1 MKTNAY
7 LSFRPRALGCAL
19 ALAFSMSA
27 LAAVSEQ
34 GWRLEQA
41 VGAAVPFPVPQERH
55 RGDVELQAALH
66 GQGPPRAGLAAAD
79 REKGG
84 ALSRFAVGA

>member
-27 LAAVSEQ
+27 QAAVSEQ
-34 GWRLEQA
+34 
-41 VGAAVPFPVPQERH
+41 
-55 RGDVELQAALH
+55 D
-66 GQGPPRAGLAAAD
+66 AD
-79 REKGG
+79 G
-84 ALSRFAVGA
+84 